1 MQEPDPETIR
11 RAQAGDLECFEALVR
26 GCQADAWRLAYHLT
40 RDRTAAD
47 DVTQEAF
54 LRVFRAIG
62 SYRGEHQF
70 ASWLLR
76 IVRNCVTDSYQRIK
90 RDRVLRNLD
99 ASLSACQLGITLASL
114 GLGWVGE
121 PVFAALLK
129 PLMNLLNVESQAAR
143 ETIAFVVGFSAL
155 TFLHIT
161 AGEQAPNGV
170 HANNDPASAIPSYH
184 RPGRGA

>member
-1 MQEPDPETIR
+1 
-11 RAQAGDLECFEALVR
+11 
-26 GCQADAWRLAYHLT
+26 YHLT

-90 RDRVLRNLD
+90 RDRLLRERVAG
-99 ASLSACQLGITLASL
+99 ASPEESARPSGVEDRLRIEAAASTLAPSL
-114 GLGWVGE
+114 REPFVLIDMLGY
-121 PVFAALLK
+121 
-129 PLMNLLNVESQAAR
+129 SYR
-143 ETIAFVVGFSAL
+143 ETSEILGVKIGTLKSRLHRAHGALVRAL
-155 TFLHIT
+155 TEH
-161 AGEQAPNGV
+161 
-170 HANNDPASAIPSYH
+170 
-184 RPGRGA
+184 